1 MSELARPRAIIDIGS
16 NSIRLVVYGGPERI
30 PAVLFNEKVM
40 AGLGRDLST
49 LGKLSDE
56 ALEAADRS
64 STVQRDRS
72 PPLTGMSGHAWRTLG
87 ARTPERSQID
97 YVRVPSRLAKSPY
110 RSGLRR

>member
-56 ALEAADRS
+56 ALEAADRALGRFAALAREYG
-64 STVQRDRS
+64 VEAPLVVA
-72 PPLTGMSGHAWRTLG
+72 PPPR
-87 ARTPERSQID
+87 ARPPTAPH
-97 YVRVPSRLAKSPY
+97 
-110 RSGLRR
+110 